1 MKRNSKQDA
10 KKLKVTR
17 EKLRLL
23 TKELAVAEMGEI
35 WGGLP
40 VCYTGSKEI
49 QF

>member
-1 MKRNSKQDA
+1 MKRKPKQNA
-10 KKLKVTR
+10 KKLKLTR

-23 TKELAVAEMGEI
+23 TKELAIAEMGEI

-40 VCYTGSKEI
+40 VCYTGSKLI